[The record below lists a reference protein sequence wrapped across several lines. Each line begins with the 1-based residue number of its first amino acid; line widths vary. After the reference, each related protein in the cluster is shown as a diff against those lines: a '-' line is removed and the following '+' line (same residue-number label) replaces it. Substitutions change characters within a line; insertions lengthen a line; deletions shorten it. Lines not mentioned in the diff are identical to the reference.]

1 MYNEPAKMRTF
12 REIMALAI
20 EREKDAA
27 AGYQALRAMVRDRG
41 AKAFL
46 AELRDEEKTHQK
58 LLQDLARGRHAAVAS
73 EKVPDLGISDFLI
86 EEPPGADMSYQDILI
101 FAARKEHR
109 EKRMRFDIVSIL
121 PVEGSGTSCRRPG
134 RTPRSADSA
143 VLRAEPRPAPAC
155 REQPCRRGQRECD
168 ESE

>member
-109 EKRMRFDIVSIL
+109 
-121 PVEGSGTSCRRPG
+121 
-134 RTPRSADSA
+134 A
-143 VLRAEPRPAPAC
+143 VLFYEALAAKSPAAEARNLFGFLAGRERAHKLRL
-155 REQPCRRGQRECD
+155 
-168 ESE
+168 ESEYESRILGED